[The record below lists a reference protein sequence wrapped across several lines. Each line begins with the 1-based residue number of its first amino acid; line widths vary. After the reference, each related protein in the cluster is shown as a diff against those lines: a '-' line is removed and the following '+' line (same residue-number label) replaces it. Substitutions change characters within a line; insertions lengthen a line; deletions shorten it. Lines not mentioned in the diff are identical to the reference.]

1 MNDRNP
7 HTERDHVLVDVKAQ
21 PSGWPSASPDLDS
34 GRSRSATS
42 GITGLE
48 ANPQIS
54 GLYGFRGL
62 PAYRRNYDRLV
73 HVKGRYDPTNLFH
86 INHNIPPS

>member
-7 HTERDHVLVDVKAQ
+7 HTERDHVLVDVKAK

-42 GITGLE
+42 G
-48 ANPQIS
+48 
-54 GLYGFRGL
+54 
-62 PAYRRNYDRLV
+62 
-73 HVKGRYDPTNLFH
+73 
-86 INHNIPPS
+86 

>member
-1 MNDRNP
+1 MTDRNP
-7 HTERDHVLVDVKAQ
+7 HTERDHVLVDVKAK

-48 ANPQIS
+48 ENPQIS
-54 GLYGFRGL
+54 GLHGFRGL
-62 PAYRRNYDRLV
+62 PDGPTSTGRR
-73 HVKGRYDPTNLFH
+73 PTAR
-86 INHNIPPS
+86 PPTKPCAR

>member
-7 HTERDHVLVDVKAQ
+7 HTERDHVLVDVKAK

-48 ANPQIS
+48 ENPQIS

-62 PAYRRNYDRLV
+62 PDHTSAAAALSNAS
-73 HVKGRYDPTNLFH
+73 PTT
-86 INHNIPPS
+86 PSAATTG

>member
-7 HTERDHVLVDVKAQ
+7 HTERDHVLVDVKAK

-48 ANPQIS
+48 ENPQIS
-54 GLYGFRGL
+54 GLHGFRGL
-62 PAYRRNYDRLV
+62 PGGASAADGSCEPLA
-73 HVKGRYDPTNLFH
+73 
-86 INHNIPPS
+86 